1 MESWLCFWKLTRS
14 FRINSILRCH
24 ARKMVKL
31 LQSLPIDGL
40 EAFLYE
46 PWLSLWATAMLS
58 LENLFFT
65 LAPASFAKYCPCEV
79 SPFFSWLAAM
89 GMMGIL
95 FLDLLLIFLSRAGVS
110 RGWTRRSCLNWW
122 QSCAADHGVT
132 RSVYWSVQAD
142 GGIADRNPTFADI
155 CFLFQQI

>member
-79 SPFFSWLAAM
+79 SPFFFMISSDGNDGNSVFGSA
-89 GMMGIL
+89 
-95 FLDLLLIFLSRAGVS
+95 FNLLEP
-110 RGWTRRSCLNWW
+110 C
-122 QSCAADHGVT
+122 
-132 RSVYWSVQAD
+132 RSVKRVDTAELPQLVTELCCGPWSD
-142 GGIADRNPTFADI
+142 PI
-155 CFLFQQI
+155 CILICTSWWRYCR